1 MNKILIT
8 PFQKSIKKWFKLQFF
23 LSNFIILS
31 ILLYFFG
38 NYFYIIKEEKK
49 SNQLINNLTI
59 SKLYSNSPSNVFGI
73 IEIPKIDVYYPVFS
87 SIDDELLKVSPC
99 KFYGGSL
106 NNFGNICIAGHNYN
120 NNLFFSNIHY
130 LEPHD
135 EIFLYDN
142 NEKKFVYEV
151 LNIYEVEPTNLAPI
165 LDYSKTQRILTLV
178 TCNNLNKNRI
188 IVKSKQKDF

>member
-1 MNKILIT
+1 MNQILIT
-8 PFQKSIKKWFKLQFF
+8 PFEKSIKKWFKLQFF

-31 ILLYFFG
+31 ILLYFFC

-59 SKLYSNSPSNVFGI
+59 SMLYSNSPSNVFGI

>member
-1 MNKILIT
+1 MNQILIT

>member
-1 MNKILIT
+1 MNQILIT

-59 SKLYSNSPSNVFGI
+59 SKLYSNSPCNVFGI